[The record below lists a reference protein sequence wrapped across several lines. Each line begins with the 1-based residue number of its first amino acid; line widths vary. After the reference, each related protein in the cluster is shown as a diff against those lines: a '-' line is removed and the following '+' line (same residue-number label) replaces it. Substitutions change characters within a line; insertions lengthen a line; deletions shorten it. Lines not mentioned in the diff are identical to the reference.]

1 MEKFKSFITEQKDI
15 EKYRVLVISTEHGSK
30 APTATR
36 LEDEA
41 KKLGMQVYVVKMNG
55 TYIKYDNDYLD

>member
-1 MEKFKSFITEQKDI
+1 MVDSFKSFITEQKNI
-15 EKYRVLVISTEHGSK
+15 EKYGVLVISTEHGSK

-41 KKLGMQVYVVKMNG
+41 KKLGMRLIMILYQSR
-55 TYIKYDNDYLD
+55 